1 MKKELLNA
9 LYNGTVNFEY
19 KKKDGSTRQAK
30 GTLCQNIIPDE
41 HKNNKEL
48 RFDVPA
54 IDTLLKIKNIG
65 TIEEYAESNDIK
77 FIKKENNEYVF
88 VFKKKNKEDI
98 ITYYDL
104 DVNDYRSFKEE
115 NFIQI
120 IKE

>member
-30 GTLCQNIIPDE
+30 GTLCQIIIPDE
-41 HKNNKEL
+41 HKNNEEL